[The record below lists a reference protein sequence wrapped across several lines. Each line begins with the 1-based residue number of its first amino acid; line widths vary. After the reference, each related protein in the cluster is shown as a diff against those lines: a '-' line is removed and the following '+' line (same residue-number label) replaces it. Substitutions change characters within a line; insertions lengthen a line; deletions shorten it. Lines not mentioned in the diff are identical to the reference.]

1 MHILIT
7 GGAGLIGHR
16 LVDHLIQHGH
26 LVTVVSRQPYRPASL
41 PAKLNF
47 AQWDGKTAEGWGQ
60 WVEGVDAVVNLAGAG
75 LADVRWTA
83 ERKQIM
89 RDSRFQAGQA
99 VTEAIEAAE
108 NKPKVLIQA
117 SAVGYYGPHKDE
129 VITEASSAGDDFL
142 ADICKEWE
150 ASTRPVEAMGVRWVV
165 IRSGVVLDMQGG
177 AFPKMVRPFQFF
189 VGGPVGSGRQWL
201 SWIHHEDEVNGI
213 RFLIEHE
220 SASGPVNLTAPEPL
234 RNRDFGKAIGRVL
247 SRPALAPVPSLVLKL
262 LFGEMASVLLDGQRV
277 LPRKLQEWG
286 YEFKFPTAETAMQDL
301 LG

>member
-7 GGAGLIGHR
+7 GGTGMIGRR

-26 LVTVVSRQPYRPASL
+26 LVTVISRQPYRPATL
-41 PAKLNF
+41 PAMLNF
-47 AQWDGKTAEGWGQ
+47 AQWDGQTAEGWGK
-60 WVEGVDAVVNLAGAG
+60 WMEGVDAVVNLAGASLDG
-75 LADVRWTA
+75 ARWTP
-83 ERKQIM
+83 ERKQILK
-89 RDSRFQAGQA
+89 DSRVQASQA
-99 VTEAIEAAE
+99 VIEAIKLAE
-108 NKPKVLIQA
+108 HKPKVLIQS

-129 VITEASSAGDDFL
+129 EITEASSPGDDFL
-142 ADICKEWE
+142 ANICQVWE
-150 ASTRPVEAMGVRWVV
+150 DSTEPVEAMGVRRVV
-165 IRSGVVLDMQGG
+165 TRSGVVLDMQGG

-234 RNRDFGKAIGRVL
+234 RNRDFGRAIGRVL
-247 SRPALAPVPSLVLKL
+247 HRPALAPAPSLALKL
-262 LFGEMASVLLDGQRV
+262 LFGEMASVVLKGQRV

-286 YEFKFPTAETAMQDL
+286 YEFKFPTAEAAMQDL